1 MQSYL
6 IDQWP
11 ERPFLVSHFWSHDK
25 PRQLD
30 DGRWWVRGRLPQSG
44 GLAVD
49 AIFEDLEQPAV
60 ELASRNLDYMHAEA
74 AQSLLTIRT
83 ALEQL
88 QANPELTDRE
98 RVLLCRDLLQ
108 QYNSFSKYADR
119 AAALALHT
127 QLLNYLHEYYRA
139 EEDE

>member
-1 MQSYL
+1 MATFV
-6 IDQWP
+6 DQWP
-11 ERPFLVSHFWSHDK
+11 ERPFQVSDFWSHAK
-25 PRQLD
+25 PCQLD
-30 DGRWWVRGRLPQSG
+30 DGRWWVRGRLAHGG

-60 ELASRNLDYMHAEA
+60 ELAARDLTFMQAEA
-74 AQSLLTIRT
+74 AQYLKTIRA

-98 RVLLCRDLLQ
+98 RVLLCRDLLL
-108 QYNSFSKYADR
+108 QYNTFSQYAER
-119 AAALALHT
+119 AAALDLHT
-127 QLLNYLHEYYRA
+127 ALLNYLHVYYRA